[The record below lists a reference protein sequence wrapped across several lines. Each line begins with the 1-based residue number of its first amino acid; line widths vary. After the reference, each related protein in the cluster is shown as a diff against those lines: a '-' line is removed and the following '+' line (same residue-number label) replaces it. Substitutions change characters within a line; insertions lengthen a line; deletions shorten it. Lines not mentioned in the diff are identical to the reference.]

1 MDRNADG
8 RRPLMATPG
17 GRCGA
22 CGYQYDP
29 EDRYCR
35 HCGGRLFLYLD
46 ERPEAERDQVIL
58 AIEKLIDQF
67 LAKASDDRSKG
78 GSQDDRTDHRNDL

>member
-8 RRPLMATPG
+8 RRPLMATSDG
-17 GRCGA
+17 KCAA
-22 CGYQYDP
+22 CGSRYDP

-46 ERPEAERDQVIL
+46 ERPEAERDRIVL
-58 AIEKLIDQF
+58 EAIKLMAQF
-67 LAKASDDRSKG
+67 LAQESNEQLKG
-78 GSQDDRTDHRNDL
+78 GSQDDRTDRCDDL